1 MQRRRPRR
9 IGGYRGVI
17 AGSDKIDDV
26 FFWERVP
33 LCSLVGPCCGVGV
46 RRCPSAVALPQHG
59 GG

>member
-1 MQRRRPRR
+1 M
-9 IGGYRGVI
+9 I